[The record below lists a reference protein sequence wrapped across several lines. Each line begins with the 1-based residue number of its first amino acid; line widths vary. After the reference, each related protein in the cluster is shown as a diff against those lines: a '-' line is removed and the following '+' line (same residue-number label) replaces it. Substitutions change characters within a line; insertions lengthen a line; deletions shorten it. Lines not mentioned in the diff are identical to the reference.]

1 MAAAPRT
8 SPRADAART
17 TRPAGADVVGIRPDP
32 VVLAPQLRA
41 AAGYRVDG
49 PDGRV
54 GVLCGVAPAEPTA
67 PPERLLVSIGLFI
80 VTTVSIGVA
89 DVRAVDVERR
99 RIVVATTPRP
109 WRRSAGG
116 LARLVHRFHAAAA
129 IRAAGDDTSVPPRR
143 QT

>member
-17 TRPAGADVVGIRPDP
+17 GRPAGADVVGIRPDP

-49 PDGRV
+49 PDGRI
-54 GVLCGVAPAEPTA
+54 GVLYGVAPAEPTA

-109 WRRSAGG
+109 WRRSAG
-116 LARLVHRFHAAAA
+116 LARLVRRFHAAAA
-129 IRAAGDDTSVPPRR
+129 ARAAGDDTSVTPRR